1 MKKQIMYCFALVAMA
16 FAMFAT
22 PAMAVEGWDDRNL
35 IAAHAEIMPEIVAI
49 DDRPM
54 LAEYSAR
61 PQLEAADL
69 YLTEIQAYKVT
80 SAVTG
85 PTPAQWPD
93 GSGAMHEVGWRVS
106 TTAT

>member
-1 MKKQIMYCFALVAMA
+1 MKNAIMYCFALVAMA

-35 IAAHAEIMPEIVAI
+35 IAAHAGIMPEIVAI

-61 PQLEAADL
+61 PQLEAADIL
-69 YLTEIQAYKVT
+69 ASKSGTYIEVVGMAKPINEG
-80 SAVTG
+80 VTG
-85 PTPAQWPD
+85 D
-93 GSGAMHEVGWRVS
+93 GPFERGWRVS